1 MCSCSPKKTL
11 KLLKHTFISF
21 LSLGARINT
30 NCCCLGIGLAN
41 KTLLSQVIS
50 SLYQFCPLKVE
61 EEQAARSATVKTE
74 VNQRH
79 STNEE
84 DEGVVKDEEE
94 RGRDEA
100 GQESE
105 KG

>member
-1 MCSCSPKKTL
+1 M
-11 KLLKHTFISF
+11 
-21 LSLGARINT
+21 
-30 NCCCLGIGLAN
+30 
-41 KTLLSQVIS
+41 IS

-100 GQESE
+100 GNP
-105 KG
+105 